1 MAYTQIQ
8 EVKELNRISIDFD
21 VFFYYSIVL
30 IYGALLISE

>member
-21 VFFYYSIVL
+21 VFFYYSTVF
-30 IYGALLISE
+30 IYGAI